1 MPYCKAGRPVL
12 GERKTRLSTWREIS
26 TGKVALSVK
35 PAASE
40 INLGRDKRGLHEP
53 GNGRRRGAAAHGGQ
67 GGFHLRFTLT
77 LNIQRRIQR
86 KS

>member
-1 MPYCKAGRPVL
+1 MPYCNAGRPVL

-40 INLGRDKRGLHEP
+40 INLGRDKAACMSQEMG
-53 GNGRRRGAAAHGGQ
+53 GGAVRRPMADKAVS
-67 GGFHLRFTLT
+67 F
-77 LNIQRRIQR
+77 
-86 KS
+86 